1 MGNKEK
7 HNATERQ
14 IKILLWKI
22 WIPQIHLQVTI
33 WLRLFCITWM
43 MPLCSADQMAAG
55 LLVSHEILFF
65 WEGFWLL
72 WFSAQPFLMAVKQ
85 HCYVS
90 LLFSGSHN
98 WLTRDSIMCT
108 SGKTLTCQN
117 FTNSHKRTSSTTKAV
132 AVALLLGTLFIC
144 VF

>member
-22 WIPQIHLQVTI
+22 WIPQIHLQVTL
-33 WLRLFCITWM
+33 WLCLFCITWM
-43 MPLCSADQMAAG
+43 MPLCSADQIAAG
-55 LLVSHEILFF
+55 LLVSHEMMFF
-65 WEGFWLL
+65 VFFGFWLL
-72 WFSAQPFLMAVKQ
+72 FSAQPLLMAVKQ

-98 WLTRDSIMCT
+98 WLTSDSIMCT
-108 SGKTLTCQN
+108 SGKTLTCQKN
-117 FTNSHKRTSSTTKAV
+117 TNAHQRTSSTTEAV